1 LRAIVSAAG
10 IADIPADFKTANW
23 VYQGAFMK
31 IALRPLLVALA
42 ALIVTSTAF
51 GQTDT
56 KGSKDYPGLTR
67 LQGYY
72 IDSYNELRFDS
83 FTFRVTENGKE
94 KKQVVEGHH
103 YYFTYRYNTQRDPSK
118 GAMPSALEVLRN
130 YQNAVRAVGG
140 KVLLE
145 EGEGGDRGTTVRFTK
160 GSNEVWIALHVV
172 AWGAVYNM
180 DIIEKQAMQQEV
192 TLDAAGMASSIADS
206 GSVAIYGINFDTA
219 SSVIKPESEPAID
232 EIAKLLTG
240 NPALKVGIV
249 GHTDMVGDATANMKL
264 SMARAQA
271 VITAL
276 VSKHGIAA
284 SRLIAFGAGPWAPVA
299 SNDTDEG
306 RAKNRRV
313 ELVKITTK

>member
-1 LRAIVSAAG
+1 
-10 IADIPADFKTANW
+10 
-23 VYQGAFMK
+23 MK
-31 IALRPLLVALA
+31 FIFRTLLVALA
-42 ALIVTSTAF
+42 ALTIASTAF

-56 KGSKDYPGLTR
+56 AGSKDYPGLTR
-67 LQGYY
+67 PQNYN
-72 IDSYNELRFDS
+72 ISSYRELRFDT
-83 FTFRVTENGKE
+83 FTFRVKENGKE
-94 KKQVVEGHH
+94 KKQVVEGHR
-103 YYFTYRYNTQRDPSK
+103 YYFRYDYNTQRDPSK

-145 EGEGGDRGTTVRFTK
+145 EGEGGDRGTTLHFTN
-160 GSNEVWIALHVV
+160 GSSEVWIELHVI
-172 AWGAVYNM
+172 AWGAVYTM

-219 SSVIKPESEPAID
+219 KSDIKPESEPSID
-232 EIAKLLTG
+232 EIAKLLTDS
-240 NPALKVGIV
+240 PTLKVYIV
-249 GHTDMVGDATANMKL
+249 GHTDMVGDAASNVKL
-264 SMARAQA
+264 SQARAQS

-284 SRLIAFGAGPWAPVA
+284 ARLIAFGNGPYAPIA
-299 SNDTDEG
+299 SNETDEG

-313 ELVKITTK
+313 ELVKIATK

>member
-1 LRAIVSAAG
+1 
-10 IADIPADFKTANW
+10 
-23 VYQGAFMK
+23 MK
-31 IALRPLLVALA
+31 LIFRTLLVALA
-42 ALIVTSTAF
+42 AIAVTSIAF

-56 KGSKDYPGLTR
+56 QGSKDYPGLTR
-67 LQGYY
+67 PQNYY
-72 IDSYNELRFDS
+72 IDNYKELRFDS

-118 GAMPSALEVLRN
+118 GPMPSALEVLRN

-160 GSNEVWIALHVV
+160 GSNDVWMALHVV
-172 AWGAVYNM
+172 AYGAVYNM

-192 TLDAAGMASSIADS
+192 TLDAAGMASSIAGT

-219 SSVIKPESEPAID
+219 KSDIKPESEPAID
-232 EIAKLLTG
+232 EIAKLLT
-240 NPALKVGIV
+240 NSPTLKVYVV
-249 GHTDMVGDATANMKL
+249 GHTDMVGDAASNVRL
-264 SMARAQA
+264 SQARAQS

-284 SRLIAFGAGPWAPVA
+284 ARLIAFGAGPYAPVA
-299 SNDTDEG
+299 TNLTDEG

-313 ELVKITTK
+313 ELVQIATK